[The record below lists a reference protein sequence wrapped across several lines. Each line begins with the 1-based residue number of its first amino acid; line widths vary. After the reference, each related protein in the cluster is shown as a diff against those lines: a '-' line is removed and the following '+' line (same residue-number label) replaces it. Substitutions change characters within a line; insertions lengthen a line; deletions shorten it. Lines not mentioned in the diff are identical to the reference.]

1 MLLGTGPIR
10 TFRILALA
18 LMGALVV
25 IGIAIPP
32 ALASKRNRLPKPTG
46 STPLWPFVVILV
58 LGVAVAV
65 AIAVVG
71 YRTPALSSSAEE
83 TASPSRSIAIFQQ
96 LMFLRFAL
104 AESVAIVSIAL
115 AFAITPTSI
124 TIYLLGAGISFVLML
139 VHVWPSQR
147 LVDKV
152 QAVLDRDGG
161 RSDLSAALF
170 GIAQ

>member
-1 MLLGTGPIR
+1 MA
-10 TFRILALA
+10 ALF
-18 LMGALVV
+18 V

-32 ALASKRNRLPKPTG
+32 ELASKRNQLPKPTG

-58 LGVAVAV
+58 LGAIVAV

-71 YRTPALSSSAEE
+71 YRTPAQSSSYDEA
-83 TASPSRSIAIFQQ
+83 ASPSRSIAVFQQ

-115 AFAITPTSI
+115 AFAITPPTF
-124 TIYLLGAGISFVLML
+124 TIYLLGAAISFVLML
-139 VHVWPSQR
+139 VHVWPSRR

-152 QAVLDRDGG
+152 QSVLDRDGG

-170 GIAQ
+170 GNAQ